1 MSIDDL
7 FETRKVFVKNMVQ
20 CFSDIETPSTFCI
33 DAGWGYGKTTFL
45 DALSEELLE
54 NNFCVLRY
62 NSWEND
68 YEQDP
73 FTSLLLSILPQIHQY
88 LTKQEKAEMFAVDLV
103 CKLIAGTLAV
113 TKAITSIKLPFLPSA
128 FEIGK
133 DSMNYLPAVR
143 EWINGDSA
151 NIPEVSPQQ
160 KCLASFKAN
169 LLDLSKK
176 LKCYNQSFKT
186 IVVLIDELDRCR
198 PSYAIELLE
207 RVKHILNQEGFVFV
221 FALNKETLEKT
232 VKTMY
237 GEVDPDGYLRRF
249 FDYELVL
256 PEPDL
261 GEFSS
266 QLIQNIE
273 ISELKANSLII
284 FSGMV
289 KQAKCSLRD
298 VEKMFKKLII
308 ALRMIP
314 DEKFDESMNFFL
326 PFCILTMNQA
336 TEWYKKFFCNPGIL
350 ETETYQIGY
359 TSPRIIGLIKNDIS
373 MKRIQKNET
382 IVPYKVKNSAI
393 SLFYKEQ
400 NSDNEGQV
408 SELKFCYNNNPIF
421 SIDCVCKYQSNVGAS
436 SHYEVTGITISTYKK
451 FRAILTSVYHHVNS
465 ICPNKDSD
473 ND

>member
-1 MSIDDL
+1 MTIDDL
-7 FETRKVFVKNMVQ
+7 FETRKGFVENMVQ
-20 CFSDIETPSTFCI
+20 CISDIETPSTFCI

-45 DALSEELLE
+45 DVLGGELE
-54 NNFCVLRY
+54 RNNFCVLRY

-169 LLDLSKK
+169 LLDLSEK
-176 LKCYNQSFKT
+176 LNCYNQSFKK

-284 FSGMV
+284 FSGMA

-298 VEKMFKKLII
+298 VEKMFKKLILT
-308 ALRMIP
+308 LRMIP
-314 DEKFDESMNFFL
+314 DESFDESMNFFL
-326 PFCILTMNQA
+326 PLCVITMNQA
-336 TEWYKKFFCNPGIL
+336 AKWCRDFFCNPEILGNEIRRTDYISPPIL
-350 ETETYQIGY
+350 ESIKSDLSMQCRNESNARYPVRGG
-359 TSPRIIGLIKNDIS
+359 II
-373 MKRIQKNET
+373 
-382 IVPYKVKNSAI
+382 P
-393 SLFYKEQ
+393 LFYKDPIQDDERQ
-400 NSDNEGQV
+400 GMK
-408 SELKFCYNNNPIF
+408 ELEFCYNELPIF
-421 SIDCVCKYQSNVGAS
+421 TIDLAWHYQGIQLINVPN
-436 SHYEVTGITISTYKK
+436 EVTHITKTTFSKYRGI
-451 FRAILTSVYHHVNS
+451 LVSVYHQVES
-465 ICPNKDSD
+465 ICTT
-473 ND
+473 